1 MDEQRTWWETLF
13 QIHEYA
19 TYPELARNITSSE
32 VDFLESVLGL
42 QPTMTILDLACGN
55 GRHLLELA
63 RRGYRAEG
71 VELATPIVAHVAEQI
86 QAEQLSARIIQRDM
100 RDLAGLGPYD
110 VVLVLNSSLGFF
122 SDAEHQTLLRSIH
135 TILAP
140 HGTLLL
146 QCLNPYQISSYML
159 TYRRGWHAVGPGYV
173 LRDSHFN
180 PLSGSIETAYRY
192 IEPDGGE
199 TTHPGERIRL
209 YTYLEW
215 LGMLRSAGFQPS
227 AVFGDAIVPCVPFD
241 ESSQWQ
247 IIKSVK
253 GEG

>member
-19 TYPELARNITSSE
+19 SYPELGQSITRAE
-32 VDFLESVLGL
+32 VDFLEATLNL

-63 RRGYRAEG
+63 RRGYRVEG
-71 VELATPIVAHVAEQI
+71 VELAAPVVAYVAEQI

-100 RDLAGLGPYD
+100 RDLEGLGPYD
-110 VVLVLNSSLGFF
+110 VVLVMNSSLGFF
-122 SDAEHQTLLRSIH
+122 SDTEQQTLLSAIQA
-135 TILAP
+135 ILVP
-140 HGTLLL
+140 QGTLLL
-146 QCLNPYQISSYML
+146 QCINPYQISTYMQ

-173 LRDSHFN
+173 LRESQFN

-192 IEPDGGE
+192 IEPEAGE

-215 LGMLRSAGFQPS
+215 LAMLRAAGLQPS
-227 AVFGDAIVPCVPFD
+227 AVFGDALLPIVPFD

-247 IIKSVK
+247 ILQSKKLS
-253 GEG
+253 